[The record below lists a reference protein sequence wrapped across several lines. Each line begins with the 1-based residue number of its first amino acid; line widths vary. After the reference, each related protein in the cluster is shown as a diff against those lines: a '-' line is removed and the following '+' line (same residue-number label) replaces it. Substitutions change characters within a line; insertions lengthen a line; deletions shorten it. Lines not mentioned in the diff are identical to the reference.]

1 MMTWWP
7 FPAGDA
13 SREDD
18 CSECKRLYENRA
30 LFPLMRSDSS
40 GTSDLERM
48 IGKAAVEAAR
58 MSSQA
63 SQAAKKILG
72 DVTSEMGETKGP
84 DQAPLDLI
92 DADVE
97 LIALVALPGASKDKI
112 DLRVTED
119 SLYVDAKATPREG
132 RYLRRELGSISLK
145 REIKLPVEVKPE
157 QARAAFKDGILEVHL
172 PKLVVVNAQRV
183 QVD

>member
-1 MMTWWP
+1 M
-7 FPAGDA
+7 
-13 SREDD
+13 
-18 CSECKRLYENRA
+18 K
-30 LFPLMRSDSS
+30 SDSS
-40 GTSDLERM
+40 GSSDLERV

-72 DVTSEMGETKGP
+72 DVTGEISEARSY
-84 DQAPLDLI
+84 DLAPIDLI
-92 DADVE
+92 ETEEE

-119 SLYVDAKATPREG
+119 NLYIDARAEVREG
-132 RYLRRELGSISLK
+132 KYLRRETGTMPRK
-145 REIKLPVEVKPE
+145 REIKLPIEIKPE
-157 QARAAFKDGILEVHL
+157 QVKASFKDGILEVHL
-172 PKLVVVNAQRV
+172 PKMVVVNAQRV

>member
-1 MMTWWP
+1 
-7 FPAGDA
+7 
-13 SREDD
+13 
-18 CSECKRLYENRA
+18 
-30 LFPLMRSDSS
+30 MRSDSS

-72 DVTSEMGETKGP
+72 DVTGEMGETKGP

-92 DADVE
+92 DADIE

-119 SLYVDAKATPREG
+119 SLYVDARADPREG
-132 RYLRRELGSISLK
+132 KYLRRELGSISLK
-145 REIKLPVEVKPE
+145 REIKLPAEVKPE
-157 QARAAFKDGILEVHL
+157 QVRAVFKDGILEVHL

>member
-1 MMTWWP
+1 
-7 FPAGDA
+7 
-13 SREDD
+13 
-18 CSECKRLYENRA
+18 
-30 LFPLMRSDSS
+30 MRSDSS

-72 DVTSEMGETKGP
+72 DVTGEISETKSL
-84 DQAPLDLI
+84 DRTPLDLI

-97 LIALVALPGASKDKI
+97 LIALVALPGASKDMI

-119 SLYVDAKATPREG
+119 SLYVDAKASPREG
-132 RYLRRELGSISLK
+132 RYLRQELNSISLK
-145 REIKLPVEVKPE
+145 REIKLPAEVKPE
-157 QARAAFKDGILEVHL
+157 QVRAMFKDGILEVHL
-172 PKLVVVNAQRV
+172 PKLVVVNAQKV

>member
-1 MMTWWP
+1 
-7 FPAGDA
+7 
-13 SREDD
+13 
-18 CSECKRLYENRA
+18 
-30 LFPLMRSDSS
+30 
-40 GTSDLERM
+40 M

-63 SQAAKKILG
+63 SQAARKILG
-72 DVTSEMGETKGP
+72 DVAAEMGETKSP
-84 DQAPLDLI
+84 DHAPLDLI

-97 LIALVALPGASKDKI
+97 LIALIALPGASKDKI

-119 SLYVDAKATPREG
+119 SLYVDAKVSPREG
-132 RYLRRELGSISLK
+132 KYLRRELNSISLK

-157 QARAAFKDGILEVHL
+157 QVRAAFKDGILEVHL

>member
-1 MMTWWP
+1 MGM
-7 FPAGDA
+7 
-13 SREDD
+13 
-18 CSECKRLYENRA
+18 K
-30 LFPLMRSDSS
+30 SDSS
-40 GTSDLERM
+40 GISDLERV

-72 DVTSEMGETKGP
+72 DVSSEINEIGEAKSS
-84 DQAPLDLI
+84 DLAPIDLI
-92 DADVE
+92 ETDDE
-97 LIALVALPGASKDKI
+97 LIALVALPGANKEMI

-119 SLYVDAKATPREG
+119 SLYVEAKATPREG
-132 RYLRRELGSISLK
+132 KYLRREMGTMGRK
-145 REIKLPVEVKPE
+145 REIKLPIEVKQE
-157 QARAAFKDGILEVHL
+157 QVKASFKDGILEVHL

>member
-1 MMTWWP
+1 
-7 FPAGDA
+7 
-13 SREDD
+13 
-18 CSECKRLYENRA
+18 
-30 LFPLMRSDSS
+30 MRSDSA

-72 DVTSEMGETKGP
+72 DVTGEISETKSL
-84 DQAPLDLI
+84 DRAPLDLI

-97 LIALVALPGASKDKI
+97 LIALVALPGASKDMI

-119 SLYVDAKATPREG
+119 SLYVDAKASPREG
-132 RYLRRELGSISLK
+132 RYLRQEINSISLK
-145 REIKLPVEVKPE
+145 REIKLPAEVKPE
-157 QARAAFKDGILEVHL
+157 QVRAMFKDGILEVHL
-172 PKLVVVNAQRV
+172 PKLVVVNAQKV

>member
-1 MMTWWP
+1 
-7 FPAGDA
+7 
-13 SREDD
+13 
-18 CSECKRLYENRA
+18 
-30 LFPLMRSDSS
+30 MRSDSS

-72 DVTSEMGETKGP
+72 DVTGEISETKSL
-84 DQAPLDLI
+84 DRAPLDLI

-97 LIALVALPGASKDKI
+97 LIALVALPGASKDMI

-119 SLYVDAKATPREG
+119 SLYVDAKAIPREG
-132 RYLRRELGSISLK
+132 RYLRQELNSISLK
-145 REIKLPVEVKPE
+145 REIKLPAEVKPE
-157 QARAAFKDGILEVHL
+157 QVRAMFKDGILEVHL
-172 PKLVVVNAQRV
+172 PKLVVVNAQKV

>member
-1 MMTWWP
+1 
-7 FPAGDA
+7 
-13 SREDD
+13 
-18 CSECKRLYENRA
+18 
-30 LFPLMRSDSS
+30 MRSDSS

-72 DVTSEMGETKGP
+72 DVTGEISETKSL
-84 DQAPLDLI
+84 DRAPLDLI

-97 LIALVALPGASKDKI
+97 LIALVALPSASKDMI

-119 SLYVDAKATPREG
+119 SLYVDAKASPREG
-132 RYLRRELGSISLK
+132 RYLRQELNSISLK
-145 REIKLPVEVKPE
+145 REIKLPAEVKPE
-157 QARAAFKDGILEVHL
+157 QVRAMFKDGILEVHL
-172 PKLVVVNAQRV
+172 PKLVVVNAQKV